1 MRFDICSIF
10 PESFDSYFGA
20 SILKRA
26 QASGKIEIRTWN
38 IRDFARDKH
47 GTTDDTPYGGGAG
60 MLMKPEPLF
69 ECVDAVLAEGP
80 SREETRVILFSAKG
94 KLFTEKDAV
103 RLTRY
108 KRLILLC
115 GRYEGVDE
123 RVAEHLAD
131 EEVSIGEYVL
141 TGGEL
146 PAMVVTDAVARL
158 LGGVLGNDES
168 AQTESHTEEG
178 VLECPQYTKPEEYR
192 GYSVPKVLLSGH
204 HAEIE
209 RWRKEHSKKSDMLLK
224 G

>member
-1 MRFDICSIF
+1 MRFDVCSLF

-69 ECVDAVLAEGP
+69 ECVDAVLAGGAP
-80 SREETRVILFSAKG
+80 REDTRIILFSAKG
-94 KLFTEKDAV
+94 KMFTERDAV
-103 RLTRY
+103 RLTHY

-158 LGGVLGNDES
+158 LGGVLGNERS
-168 AQTESHTEEG
+168 IETESHTEGG
-178 VLECPQYTKPEEYR
+178 VLEYPQYTKPEEYR
-192 GYSVPKVLLSGH
+192 GYPVPKVLLSGH

-209 RWRKEHSKKSDMLLK
+209 KWRQENLKKPDALLK